1 VSRIVL
7 RAPLRF
13 DLQDGTPEHA
23 PMVLA
28 AIGAIH
34 TRLVLDTGSDVH
46 LLTREVAEAAG
57 LAMAGEDDGTD
68 HTGTDHSGTDHA
80 GTAVPSRLVGD
91 VPITLLEAADAP
103 SMLTL
108 HDVIAIPAPAAF
120 TAAGIGGI
128 LSPHRLDQRAYA
140 VVDEVADELL
150 LVDGSPDDVR
160 ELLLQRRP
168 APAVLVLPRESSRDV
183 PIVEAGVGAY
193 PAVPFLFN
201 TGSRDTEVARDA
213 APGLAGGA
221 VEVIGR
227 SVSGAEILGS
237 PAGARVLRLATGRV
251 ALDSVML
258 RSDMGEPPAMLG
270 QDVLRGTV
278 LAVGPERGSP
288 VLWQVAT
295 VDGGV

>member
-1 VSRIVL
+1 MSRIVL

-13 DLQDGTPEHA
+13 DRQDGTPEHA

-57 LAMAGEDDGTD
+57 LAMAGEDEGTD
-68 HTGTDHSGTDHA
+68 HTGTDHA
-80 GTAVPSRLVGD
+80 GTAVSSRLVGD

-120 TAAGIGGI
+120 IAAGIGGI

-140 VVDEVADELL
+140 VLDQVADELL
-150 LVDGSPDDVR
+150 LVDGSPEDVR

-168 APAVLVLPRESSRDV
+168 APAVLVLPRESTRDV

-213 APGLAGGA
+213 ARGLAGGA

-237 PAGARVLRLATGRV
+237 PAGPQVLRLATGRV
-251 ALDSVML
+251 ALDAVML
-258 RSDMGEPPAMLG
+258 RSEMGEPPAMLG

-278 LAVGPERGSP
+278 LAVGPQRGSP
-288 VLWQVAT
+288 VLWQVAA

>member
-13 DLQDGTPEHA
+13 DRQDGTPEHA

-68 HTGTDHSGTDHA
+68 HTGTDHTGTDHA
-80 GTAVPSRLVGD
+80 GTAVSSRLVGD

-108 HDVIAIPAPAAF
+108 HDVVAIPAPAAF
-120 TAAGIGGI
+120 AAAGIGGI

-150 LVDGSPDDVR
+150 LVDGSLDDVR

-168 APAVLVLPRESSRDV
+168 APAVLVLTRESTRDV

-237 PAGARVLRLATGRV
+237 PAGPQVLRMATGRV
-251 ALDSVML
+251 ALDAVML
-258 RSDMGEPPAMLG
+258 RSEMGEPPAMLG